1 MRRILYTL
9 PALLFALA
17 VAQPATAQYNSPS
30 SDIVEVAAEAGTFN
44 TLLAAAE
51 AAGLVDVLKSEGP
64 FTVFAPTD
72 EAFAAL
78 PEGTV
83 EGLLE
88 NPEALREIL
97 LYHVVAGKVMAAE
110 VVGMD
115 YAETVQGERV
125 SISVYGETVRVNDA
139 QVVTADVE
147 ASNGVIHVIDAVILP
162 GSN

>member
-1 MRRILYTL
+1 MRRIFYAL

-17 VAQPATAQYNSPS
+17 LTSPASAQYAETAD
-30 SDIVEVAAEAGTFN
+30 DIVDVAAAAGTFN

-51 AAGLVDVLKSEGP
+51 AADLVETLRSEGP

-83 EGLLE
+83 ESLLE
-88 NPEALREIL
+88 DPDALREIL
-97 LYHVVAGKVMAAE
+97 LYHVVSGSVMASQ
-110 VVGMD
+110 VVDMD
-115 YAETVQGERV
+115 RAETVQGGYV
-125 SISVYGETVRVNDA
+125 TISTDGGTVLINDA

-147 ASNGVIHVIDAVILP
+147 ASNGVIHVIDTVLIP
-162 GSN
+162 GS